1 MPIIAVEM
9 TWNEGN
15 MVLNGIIFRR
25 TKQLSDYL
33 YAGFYFLEVKL
44 FKIFLYQEETCMPK
58 ASIDCRVKHSPS
70 RKISG
75 DKDGF
80 LLPEF
85 EDLAKEFNSAA
96 ANAGFSPKK
105 EDETPRP
112 RSNIETP
119 KAFRSAEKDQYEHE
133 IRHLRNTVRVLR
145 ERERI
150 LEVQLLEYYGLK
162 EQETAVMEIQNRLKL
177 SNMEAKLF
185 TLKIESLRADNQRLA
200 AQVADHVNVVAELE
214 AARAKIK
221 LLKKKLCS
229 EAEQNREQ
237 ILALQGR
244 VAKLHDHEYKAD
256 PSDPKIQLKLQ
267 RLKDMEVEAEELRK
281 SNMRLQVENTEL
293 SRRLESTQILANSVL
308 EDPEVLIHS

>member
-1 MPIIAVEM
+1 MPIMAVEM
-9 TWNEGN
+9 TGNEGN
-15 MVLNGIIFRR
+15 MVLNGISFRR

-44 FKIFLYQEETCMPK
+44 YKIFLYQEETCMPK

-70 RKISG
+70 SKISG

-85 EDLAKEFNSAA
+85 EDLVKEFNSAA
-96 ANAGFSPKK
+96 TNAGFSPKK

-177 SNMEAKLF
+177 NNMEAKLF

-237 ILALQGR
+237 IIALQGR
-244 VAKLHDHEYKAD
+244 VAKLHDQEYKAD
-256 PSDPKIQLKLQ
+256 PSDLKIQLKLQ
-267 RLKDMEVEAEELRK
+267 RLKDVEVEAEELRK

-308 EDPEVLIHS
+308 ENPEVLIHS

>member
-1 MPIIAVEM
+1 V
-9 TWNEGN
+9 
-15 MVLNGIIFRR
+15 
-25 TKQLSDYL
+25 
-33 YAGFYFLEVKL
+33 
-44 FKIFLYQEETCMPK
+44 
-58 ASIDCRVKHSPS
+58 
-70 RKISG
+70 
-75 DKDGF
+75 
-80 LLPEF
+80 
-85 EDLAKEFNSAA
+85 KEFNSAA

-119 KAFRSAEKDQYEHE
+119 KAFRSVEKDQYEHE
-133 IRHLRNTVRVLR
+133 IRHLRNTVRMLQ

-150 LEVQLLEYYGLK
+150 LGVQLLEYYGLK
-162 EQETAVMEIQNRLKL
+162 EQETAVMEVQNRLKL
-177 SNMEAKLF
+177 NNMEAKLF

-221 LLKKKLCS
+221 LLKKKLSS

-244 VAKLHDHEYKAD
+244 VAKLHGQEYKAD